1 MFDLKTRALL
11 HHTTSKKKEIYKRR
25 IMVGDV
31 LANKTF
37 RSSNID
43 IFKANLNQSIKYKP
57 EINVSSY
64 TITSPTTIT
73 DYNEFDFWSQFILVD
88 ETTL

>member
-1 MFDLKTRALL
+1 M
-11 HHTTSKKKEIYKRR
+11 IGIKRR
-25 IMVGDV
+25 
-31 LANKTF
+31 
-37 RSSNID
+37 SSI
-43 IFKANLNQSIKYKP
+43 YYP
-57 EINVSSY
+57 

>member
-1 MFDLKTRALL
+1 M
-11 HHTTSKKKEIYKRR
+11 
-25 IMVGDV
+25 
-31 LANKTF
+31 
-37 RSSNID
+37 D
-43 IFKANLNQSIKYKP
+43 IFEANLNQSIKYKP